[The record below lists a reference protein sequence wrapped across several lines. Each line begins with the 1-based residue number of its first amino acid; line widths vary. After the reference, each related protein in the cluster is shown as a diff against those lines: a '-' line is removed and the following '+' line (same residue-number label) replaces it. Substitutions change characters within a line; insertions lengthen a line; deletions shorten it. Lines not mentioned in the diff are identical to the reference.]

1 MEKAV
6 GGEAPDSEESGW
18 PQVSSEVVTHREEKE
33 CPVLWGR
40 LPAPNRGAVAK
51 EGNEAIQD

>member
-1 MEKAV
+1 M

-40 LPAPNRGAVAK
+40 LPAPNRGAVAM